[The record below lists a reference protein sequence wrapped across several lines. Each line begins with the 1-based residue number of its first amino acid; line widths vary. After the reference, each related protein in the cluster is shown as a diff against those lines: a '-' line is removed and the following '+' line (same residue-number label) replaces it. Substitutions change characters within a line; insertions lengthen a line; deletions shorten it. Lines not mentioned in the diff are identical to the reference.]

1 MALVTLRR
9 TQIDSVYSWG
19 MCILCDGIDFSHA
32 LAVVMVWELKRE
44 LGFFFFFLII
54 CNALL
59 DKNGTPLPVLLIQT
73 NEQEEKN
80 SATAMVLSSWVRMHQ
95 GKGWLGA
102 LIASKQT
109 FENNSPFCFVLS
121 KMSPVL
127 SSQDWEWVGSV
138 RVYRGCSGWVL
149 GSVLWIFFFLKVYKK
164 KFKKV

>member
-1 MALVTLRR
+1 MVTTSSSSLSLTLTLSVCAMRLENSWFMALVTLRR

-19 MCILCDGIDFSHA
+19 MCILYDGIDFSHA

-44 LGFFFFFLII
+44 LGFFILLII

-109 FENNSPFCFVLS
+109 FENNTAPILHFSPKQSCSFSLEGGS
-121 KMSPVL
+121 SP
-127 SSQDWEWVGSV
+127 
-138 RVYRGCSGWVL
+138 
-149 GSVLWIFFFLKVYKK
+149 
-164 KFKKV
+164 

>member
-1 MALVTLRR
+1 MR
-9 TQIDSVYSWG
+9 T
-19 MCILCDGIDFSHA
+19 
-32 LAVVMVWELKRE
+32 EKRTW
-44 LGFFFFFLII
+44 LFFFFFFLLII

-109 FENNSPFCFVLS
+109 FENNTAPILHFSPKQSCSFSMEGGCLLNQP
-121 KMSPVL
+121 SP
-127 SSQDWEWVGSV
+127 
-138 RVYRGCSGWVL
+138 L
-149 GSVLWIFFFLKVYKK
+149 GFSRTAGDVAGKK
-164 KFKKV
+164 KKESG

>member
-1 MALVTLRR
+1 MVTTSSSLSLTLTLSVCAMRLENSWFMALVTLRR

-19 MCILCDGIDFSHA
+19 MCILYDGIDFSHA

-109 FENNSPFCFVLS
+109 FENNTAPILHFSPKQSCSFSLEGGLS
-121 KMSPVL
+121 P
-127 SSQDWEWVGSV
+127 
-138 RVYRGCSGWVL
+138 
-149 GSVLWIFFFLKVYKK
+149 
-164 KFKKV
+164 